1 MINMVKIYTKSCVP
15 CRMLSPILEDLKKE
29 YEGIIDIKEV
39 AVDDGIPEEYKDF
52 NIMSTPTVLFFKD
65 GVFKD
70 KVSGLKIKQ
79 VYKEVIE
86 GLK

>member
-1 MINMVKIYTKSCVP
+1 MINLVKIYTKSCTP
-15 CRMLSPILEDLKKE
+15 CKMLTPILNDLKKE

-39 AVDDGIPEEYKDF
+39 CVDDGIPEEYKDL

-70 KVSGLKIKQ
+70 KVSGLRVKQ
-79 VYKEVIE
+79 VYKDVIE
-86 GLK
+86 ELK